1 MLAILSNPLFQPHD
15 FMHRAALYPGS
26 CRVVSAGE
34 DATTHVRLF
43 RVDMRVKSHAA
54 LTVGKPYIL
63 THGATAFAP
72 LTGAPLTNANPINIV
87 GIAPQTTAGAEMT
100 WLSLYGYS
108 AHALQNNSAAA
119 GDMVEV
125 LTTGTYLIDEGAA
138 VFGPGSVGMALEAGA
153 GGASSGA
160 ATKTW
165 LFGRPLVIAAA

>member
-1 MLAILSNPLFQPHD
+1 MLVTLSNPLFQPHD
-15 FMHRAALYPGS
+15 FMGRAAMYPGS

-34 DATTHVRLF
+34 DSTLHIRRF
-43 RVDMRVKSHAA
+43 RVDMRVYGHAA
-54 LTVGKPYIL
+54 LTVGKPYGL
-63 THGATAFAP
+63 SHSQAVDAPATIAP
-72 LTGAPLTNANPINIV
+72 ATNANPINLV
-87 GIAPQTTAGAEMT
+87 GIATETTAGAKMT
-100 WLSLYGYS
+100 WLALYGFS
-108 AHALQNNSAAA
+108 AQALQNNSAAA

-165 LFGRPLVIAAA
+165 LFGRPVVIAGT